1 MASKHSEIWIRLNPS
16 KYSCHLEKFESCFTI
31 ISQWNLPLTW
41 LSPCPL
47 LEHYSVKLTDSNIP
61 HSNFNFKTNSEN
73 FAQKQKMSRNTHACR
88 FYMPA
93 TWMNI
98 DLNMKPTQNGYQ
110 SCLQNCQQCYIEPWQ
125 FSPNKAMFS
134 FLLLL
139 QCNPH
144 HNAMIIA
151 KHKETK

>member
-1 MASKHSEIWIRLNPS
+1 MRNLLMASKHSEIWIRLNPS

-61 HSNFNFKTNSEN
+61 HSNFNFKTNSGN
-73 FAQKQKMSRNTHACR
+73 FAQKQKMSRNTHACW

-98 DLNMKPTQNGYQ
+98 DLNMKSTHMAINHDFKIANNAILSRGNSAQIKQCSP
-110 SCLQNCQQCYIEPWQ
+110 SCCCY
-125 FSPNKAMFS
+125 
-134 FLLLL
+134 
-139 QCNPH
+139 
-144 HNAMIIA
+144 NAIHTIMQWL
-151 KHKETK
+151 